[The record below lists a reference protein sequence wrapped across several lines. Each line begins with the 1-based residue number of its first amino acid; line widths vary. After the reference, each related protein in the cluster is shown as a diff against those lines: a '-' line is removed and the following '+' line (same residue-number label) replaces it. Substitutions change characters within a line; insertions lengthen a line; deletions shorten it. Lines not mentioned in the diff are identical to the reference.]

1 MTVYLTQKEEKEKE
15 DEEDE
20 EVYDSVVQDERN
32 SLNGEGGRGCSS
44 GDRQRLKTIT
54 SVKIINY
61 RSGFKGSGT
70 NEVRTVENT
79 RSDDSKITRN
89 AELRNIDCT

>member
-1 MTVYLTQKEEKEKE
+1 MTVYLTQKEEEKE

-32 SLNGEGGRGCSS
+32 SLNGS

-70 NEVRTVENT
+70 NEVRTAENT